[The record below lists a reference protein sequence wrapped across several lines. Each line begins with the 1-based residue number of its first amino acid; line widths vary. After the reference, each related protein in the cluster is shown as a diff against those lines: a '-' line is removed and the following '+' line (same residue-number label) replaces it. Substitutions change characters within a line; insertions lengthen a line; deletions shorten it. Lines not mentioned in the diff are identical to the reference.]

1 MNPNYQKMLRQV
13 QKMQADMAK
22 AQEELAKE
30 VVEASAGGGMV
41 KVRVRGDLALE
52 SINID
57 PAAVDPSDVEMLE
70 DLVLAAVNEAL
81 RMAQE
86 LAQKRLG
93 GLTAGLDLGTLG
105 LSGLGL

>member
-1 MNPNYQKMLRQV
+1 MNPNYQKMLKQI
-13 QKMQADMAK
+13 QKMQADMAR

-30 VVEASAGGGMV
+30 EVEASAGGGMV
-41 KVRVRGDLALE
+41 KARVSGDLRLV

-57 PAAVDPSDVEMLE
+57 PAAVDPDDVEMLE
-70 DLVLAAVNEAL
+70 DLVVAAVNEAF

-93 GLTAGLDLGTLG
+93 GLTAGLDLGALG
-105 LSGLGL
+105 IPGLGL

>member
-1 MNPNYQKMLRQV
+1 MNPNYQKMLKQV

-41 KVRVRGDLALE
+41 TARVGGDLVVQQ
-52 SINID
+52 IKID
-57 PAAVDPSDVEMLE
+57 PAAVDPEDVEMLE

-86 LAQKRLG
+86 LAQQKMG
-93 GLTAGLDLGTLG
+93 GVTGGLDLG
-105 LSGLGL
+105 GLGMPGLGF

>member
-1 MNPNYQKMLRQV
+1 MNPNYQKMLKQV

-22 AQEELAKE
+22 AQAELANE

-41 KVRVRGDLALE
+41 TARVSGDLVVQ
-52 SINID
+52 SIKID
-57 PAAVDPSDVEMLE
+57 PAAIDPEDAEM
-70 DLVLAAVNEAL
+70 AATTAAL

-93 GLTAGLDLGTLG
+93 GLTAGIDLG
-105 LSGLGL
+105 GLGLPGLGL

>member
-41 KVRVRGDLALE
+41 KVRVRGDLVLE
-52 SINID
+52 SISID